1 MRSLPSQVFPEGR
14 QRIPVRRCHGVL
26 SARKRIAVI
35 NKADIGTGF
44 WTAVGVLLALFLWT
58 LATGSL
64 GKLRG

>member
-1 MRSLPSQVFPEGR
+1 MM
-14 QRIPVRRCHGVL
+14 
-26 SARKRIAVI
+26 I

-44 WTAVGVLLALFLWT
+44 WTAVGVLLALFLWG